1 MLYLIKVYFM
11 KQSTILH
18 ELSPEQITG
27 LFENLQNQLSEL
39 KANFQPKQPTEY
51 LTRNEVV
58 DMLKCDLS
66 TLWLWTK
73 KGKLTSY
80 GIGNRT
86 YYKRTEV
93 ENAIICLNKK

>member
-1 MLYLIKVYFM
+1 M

-18 ELSPEQITG
+18 DVSPEQITS
-27 LFENLQNQLSEL
+27 LFEGIQNQLSEL
-39 KANFQPKQPTEY
+39 KANFQPIKPTEY
-51 LTRNEVV
+51 LTRIEVTE
-58 DMLKCDLS
+58 MLKCDLS

-86 YYKRTEV
+86 YYKRTEL
-93 ENAIICLNKK
+93 ESAIICLNKKKGAENEQ

>member
-1 MLYLIKVYFM
+1 M

-18 ELSPEQITG
+18 DVSPEQITS
-27 LFENLQNQLSEL
+27 LFEEL
-39 KANFQPKQPTEY
+39 KNQIKVLNEKFEPKTPTEY

>member
-1 MLYLIKVYFM
+1 MTKA
-11 KQSTILH
+11 TILH
-18 ELSPEQITG
+18 DFSPEQLAQ
-27 LFENLQNQLSEL
+27 LFEGLQSQLTEL

-58 DMLKCDLS
+58 EMLKCDLS

-86 YYKRTEV
+86 YYKRSEI
-93 ENAIICLNKK
+93 ESAIICLNKKKGTDNE